1 MSNKPREKDLSQF
14 TKLRTPID
22 HFREDQPFWKMQA
35 IGLGVLMSVI
45 SILDTNKSITELPIK
60 NDNLMTLDFTESES
74 KKKKNENVI
83 SESKEV
89 ESEEDYHQAQ
99 LMKVQFESKFQEL
112 FAEEKKILLYQ
123 YKRYF
128 KEPKIS
134 KAVFNRFLI
143 EYSYQVERI
152 LGLTRQK
159 LGLTSLDTLSIY
171 NQTNEKIKLAKA
183 FLVRGLKEV
192 SEAEDKVQAI
202 SDFIKFNAI
211 HKESQASFAGMFSED
226 NKPQGNCV
234 TRALT
239 ALYLA
244 FNADLPTPGIV
255 LMPKHIAATSTN
267 QSQVTMLDTVLST
280 KPIEEVGHVVV
291 GGEILATFLAENED
305 SGGEELFSSD
315 TSKPKVYEGLNP
327 TGKFSNLKT
336 PTPQDNSEQ
345 SLLERTL
352 EEEYW
357 SKTSKENLRAFNT
370 NRFKKEITKFTS
382 KILVPKL
389 RAEALQ
395 MFESEIRRNPDEKYF
410 FEIKDPVKTRLLKRL
425 RSLLSDPS
433 EVGLDEAEA
442 KRRVIYSITSGCDG
456 EINITTKDTNENMRF
471 SQLSFRKSFNIIL
484 KPQTLKGLSGHYSK
498 MDLTDLSD
506 LSESNDTENAGI
518 EFTLPFKKL
527 TADEYYIDRSR
538 LNDISKLAV
547 SKSKLATLKL
557 IIRGNL
563 NEHDLKLLD
572 GSNMTLRFQLEEN
585 VNMDV
590 LKQIDLSKISFIWPG
605 YYKAHPNLT
614 SLKFKAIYIPWAFM
628 VERLINHNVFKLIRS
643 EQVFIKKSELD
654 EALLSKI
661 KQTGFD
667 ISKIETY

>member
-60 NDNLMTLDFTESES
+60 DDNLMTLDFTES
-74 KKKKNENVI
+74 KKKKNKNVL
-83 SESKEV
+83 SESKEI
-89 ESEEDYHQAQ
+89 ESEEDYHKAQ

-112 FAEEKKILLYQ
+112 FAEEKIMLLFK
-123 YKRYF
+123 YKKYF
-128 KEPKIS
+128 KEPTIS
-134 KAVFNRFLI
+134 KAVFNQFLLD
-143 EYSYQVERI
+143 YSYSVETT
-152 LGLTRQK
+152 LGLTRKK
-159 LGLTSLDTLSIY
+159 LGLTPADVFKRDPYAVY
-171 NQTNEKIKLAKA
+171 NQTREKINIAKA
-183 FLVRGLKEV
+183 FLGQGLKEV
-192 SEAEDKVQAI
+192 SKADDKVKAI
-202 SDFIKFNAI
+202 SDFIKFNVI
-211 HKESQASFAGMFSED
+211 HKESQASFAGMFSEN

-234 TRALT
+234 TRALI

-244 FNADLPTPGIV
+244 FNADLPNPGIV

-442 KRRVIYSITSGCDG
+442 K
-456 EINITTKDTNENMRF
+456 
-471 SQLSFRKSFNIIL
+471 
-484 KPQTLKGLSGHYSK
+484 
-498 MDLTDLSD
+498 
-506 LSESNDTENAGI
+506 
-518 EFTLPFKKL
+518 
-527 TADEYYIDRSR
+527 
-538 LNDISKLAV
+538 
-547 SKSKLATLKL
+547 
-557 IIRGNL
+557 
-563 NEHDLKLLD
+563 
-572 GSNMTLRFQLEEN
+572 
-585 VNMDV
+585 
-590 LKQIDLSKISFIWPG
+590 
-605 YYKAHPNLT
+605 
-614 SLKFKAIYIPWAFM
+614 
-628 VERLINHNVFKLIRS
+628 
-643 EQVFIKKSELD
+643 
-654 EALLSKI
+654 
-661 KQTGFD
+661 
-667 ISKIETY
+667 